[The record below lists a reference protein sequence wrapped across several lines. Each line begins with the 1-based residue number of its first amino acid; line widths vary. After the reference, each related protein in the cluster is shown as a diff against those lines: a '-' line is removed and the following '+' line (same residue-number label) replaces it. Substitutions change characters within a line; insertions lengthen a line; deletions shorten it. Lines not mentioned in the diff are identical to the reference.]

1 VASFRFRLAP
11 VLTQR
16 ERAERDRML
25 MVADLERE
33 KIQLENR
40 IRAAQNRIVAG
51 RQAMADSLSGGRVE
65 LGDARLQAGAT
76 LRDDQQARRAV
87 LELAGVM
94 RRLEGARAELIEAAA
109 RRRAIELLRDRD
121 QSRFNAE
128 RDRKENNALDD
139 LIVMRHRGE
148 A

>member
-1 VASFRFRLAP
+1 MASFRFRLAP

>member
-1 VASFRFRLAP
+1 MARFRFRLAP

-16 ERAERDRML
+16 ERAERNCML
-25 MVADLERE
+25 AVAELERE
-33 KIQLENR
+33 KIRLENH

-51 RQAMADSLSGGRVE
+51 RRAIADSLSGGRVE

-76 LRDDQQARRAV
+76 LRDDQDARRAV

-94 RRLEGARAELIEAAA
+94 RRLEGARAGLIEAAA

-121 QSRFNAE
+121 HARFKAE
-128 RDRKENNALDD
+128 EDRKENNALDD
-139 LIVMRHRGE
+139 LIVMRQRGQ

>member
-1 VASFRFRLAP
+1 MASFRFRLAP

-25 MVADLERE
+25 AVADLERE
-33 KIQLENR
+33 KIRLENQ

-51 RQAMADSLSGGRVE
+51 RRAMADSLSGGRVE

-76 LRDDQQARRAV
+76 LRDYQDARRAV

-94 RRLEGARAELIEAAA
+94 RRLEGARAELIQAAA

-121 QSRFNAE
+121 RERFNAE
-128 RDRKENNALDD
+128 QDRRENNALDD
-139 LIVMRHRGE
+139 LIVMRQRGE